1 MEEQRD
7 LPVLRVEDAMKP
19 PSMPILEGDELV
31 SAAWH
36 RVQNATQTSLFVR
49 HANGEWSAIPK
60 AELAGLALHN
70 SSVNISAVL
79 DSRATLPRLHPDHP
93 LDVALRYVQDYPI
106 LPVVHRADTRKL
118 EGVIRMED
126 VLEAYRKNL

>member
-19 PSMPILEGDELV
+19 PSLPILEGDELV

-49 HANGEWSAIPK
+49 HANGEWSAIAK
-60 AELAGLALHN
+60 ADLAGLALNN
-70 SSVNISAVL
+70 SSANISAVL
-79 DSRATLPRLHPDHP
+79 DQQVRLPRLHPDHP
-93 LDVALRYVQDYPI
+93 LDVALHYVQDYPV

-118 EGVIRMED
+118 EGIIGMED
-126 VLEAYRKNL
+126 VLQAYRSNL